1 MKLPLRQAKYRKHLS
16 GSFYL
21 KPQAN
26 RAQRARSQDYDIY
39 PNCLSLE
46 EHKYFE

>member
-1 MKLPLRQAKYRKHLS
+1 MIISRY
-16 GSFYL
+16 G
-21 KPQAN
+21 AN
-26 RAQRARSQDYDIY
+26 MFTRSQDYDIY